1 MTREAAQLD
10 KARQENSRHAD
21 RSQFVREAALSEF
34 SAAAWGT
41 VLDLLALES
50 APLQHVPFHHS
61 IVRDFINASH
71 LDAILDG
78 FPAVPGPG
86 SHAPASLDMSA
97 PFAAFLRELQGDGFR
112 HAIERKFEIDLGSR
126 PTVTTIRGE
135 VRASDGR
142 VHTDSRSK
150 LITILIY
157 LNGDWSAPGGRLRL
171 LRSQNLDDYAIEI
184 APEAGTLLAFRR
196 SEHSWHGHAPF
207 AGSRRA
213 VQMSYVTNR
222 ATAVREERRHRLA
235 TGLKRIAHD
244 LVAVR
249 TA

>member
-1 MTREAAQLD
+1 M
-10 KARQENSRHAD
+10 SRL
-21 RSQFVREAALSEF
+21 AALEDDRVLGEHAIDL
-34 SAAAWGT
+34 AAFA
-41 VLDLLALES
+41 A
-50 APLQHVPFHHS
+50 APLQRDPFDHV
-61 IVRDFINASH
+61 IVRNSIDPQH
-71 LDAILDG
+71 LDAILAG
-78 FPAVPGPG
+78 FSDVPGPG
-86 SHAPASLDMSA
+86 SHSPASLKLGGS
-97 PFAAFLRELQGDGFR
+97 FASLLVEIESDAFRR
-112 HAIERKFEIDLGSR
+112 AIERKFAIDLAGR

-135 VRASDGR
+135 LRASDGR

-157 LNGDWSAPGGRLRL
+157 LNREWSAPGGRLRL
-171 LRSQNLDDYAIEI
+171 LRSQNLDDCAIEI

-235 TGLKRIAHD
+235 TGLKRIAHH